1 MVDDFDTKY
10 VSMYFNRDHKHKYLH
25 PYYLILTLGTSGE
38 YLGDSQINVMGDLV
52 SCALG
57 YNTARYLSIELGSTI
72 LPSIIFLLIEFI
84 LAIVIR
90 DNMTLMAVQ
99 IFIPQKS

>member
-1 MVDDFDTKY
+1 MILTSNIYIDVLKQDNKL
-10 VSMYFNRDHKHKYLH
+10 KYLLT
-25 PYYLILTLGTSGE
+25 YYLILTLGTSGE
-38 YLGDSQINVMGDLV
+38 YRGDSQINVIGDLI

-90 DNMTLMAVQ
+90 DNMALMAVQ

>member
-1 MVDDFDTKY
+1 MILTSNMYQCTLYNGTNDKY
-10 VSMYFNRDHKHKYLH
+10 VQTW
-25 PYYLILTLGTSGE
+25 YLILTLGTSGE
-38 YLGDSQINVMGDLV
+38 YRGDSQINVMGDLV

-84 LAIVIR
+84 LAIAIR
-90 DNMTLMAVQ
+90 DNMALMAVQ